1 MARKFRKSNRTA
13 AELEQALGNAMIGGP
28 SYIGNLNNP
37 KHRARCEQEHRD
49 ALDELTEQ
57 LRVARELES

>member
-13 AELEQALGNAMIGGP
+13 VEIEQALGSAMIAGP
-28 SYIGNLNNP
+28 SYIGRD
-37 KHRARCEQEHRD
+37 RARCEQEHRD

-57 LRVARELES
+57 LRIAQERESQ